1 MGPFPR
7 SKNGYS
13 YIVVFGDLFTR
24 YIEIKALRKANA
36 ASILKSFEELI
47 VFKWGCP
54 KYFLT
59 DNGTEYSNKATTSRM
74 QELGI
79 VQTFIA
85 KYHAQSNPIERVN
98 RSIKTMTAIFVEKDH
113 SLWDQHLQEF
123 AFAINTSINVSTGYS
138 PAYLNF
144 GKNPRT
150 IVTIR
155 NNLENPSILYDSFT
169 EETWANRV
177 ERLPIIHDIVRKNLT
192 IANQDQARYYNKKRK
207 DVKFNINDLVTIKK
221 HTLSSKVDNVASK
234 LAQKY
239 KDPGRITKIISPVI
253 YEIENEES
261 KKLEI
266 VHVSDIKPFNI
277 DSELES
283 ENDSDD
289 ECTEAEKNETVSAPE
304 PKVNNIAKD
313 VNKDIET
320 VARPSSQSETT
331 TPPSTEASEAEA
343 QAVDKENYA
352 EHDNAVQA
360 DDIKTPADHTDITVR
375 ERSITYVKDDKED
388 IAQTISKNE
397 AKSHDELVEKLR
409 DFVDKYE
416 PLRKPIRE
424 IKGEPWYLD
433 VETVVGTKK
442 QKEDSGK
449 VEIETK
455 TRCEKA
461 VKVAKTIDDEMC
473 WNCRRDGHQYTIC
486 DRPRTRLFCFR
497 CGAQNVTVKTCK
509 NDRCIEIA
517 RKKAAKN
524 KKQ

>member
-1 MGPFPR
+1 MEGPRGEITPDDGKLTLTISLENSKIDWTFGVMKSLKYEIVMGINLLMALKITTCFNTLKWWTPAGVKHPFNPKQDK
-7 SKNGYS
+7 SKLVIQAVGA
-13 YIVVFGDLFTR
+13 IGG
-24 YIEIKALRKANA
+24 
-36 ASILKSFEELI
+36 LKSPEEAEKEI
-47 VFKWGCP
+47 I
-54 KYFLT
+54 
-59 DNGTEYSNKATTSRM
+59 S
-74 QELGI
+74 EL
-79 VQTFIA
+79 
-85 KYHAQSNPIERVN
+85 
-98 RSIKTMTAIFVEKDH
+98 VEKLIPPASD
-113 SLWDQHLQEF
+113 
-123 AFAINTSINVSTGYS
+123 TS
-138 PAYLNF
+138 
-144 GKNPRT
+144 
-150 IVTIR
+150 
-155 NNLENPSILYDSFT
+155 
-169 EETWANRV
+169 
-177 ERLPIIHDIVRKNLT
+177 
-192 IANQDQARYYNKKRK
+192 NQDQARYYNKKRK
-207 DVKFNINDLVTIKK
+207 DVKFNINDLVTVKK

-283 ENDSDD
+283 ENDSDY

-360 DDIKTPADHTDITVR
+360 DDIKTPADHTDITVIERKMAKRPHPKPKFSYKMLAAIVR

-409 DFVDKYE
+409 DFVDNYE
-416 PLRKPIRE
+416 PLRKPIRK
-424 IKGEPWYLD
+424 IKSEPWYLD

-473 WNCRRDGHQYTIC
+473 WNCRRNGHQYTIC
-486 DRPRTRLFCFR
+486 DRRRTRLFCIR
-497 CGAQNVTVKTCK
+497 CGVQNVTVKTCK